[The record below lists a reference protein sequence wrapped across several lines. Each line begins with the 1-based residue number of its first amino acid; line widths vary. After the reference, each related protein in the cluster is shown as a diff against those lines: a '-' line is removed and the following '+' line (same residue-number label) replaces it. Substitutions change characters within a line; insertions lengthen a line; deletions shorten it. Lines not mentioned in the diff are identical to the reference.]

1 MKLKDLLISVAA
13 VASLTAC
20 SNDSDVGVSRT
31 PFTIYASVAESGT
44 RALMS
49 TLPDESEIGVYI
61 EEGDSKYSNL
71 CFYSTDGNS
80 FSQKKDSESDEVNM
94 IYFDA
99 ERFTVKA
106 YYPYSPEGTITVDTS
121 DQSNINDVLYA
132 SSTATVAL
140 GGANILFHHL
150 LSELTFTFDAYNLPE
165 GVTFDPD
172 LLTSVSLGGLMV
184 KGTFKAPDTIETEG
198 EATYMTSNG
207 VSNAETSFY
216 VLPQDINS
224 IIVKATYDGVEYTG
238 TISQNTIAS
247 GNRYHYK
254 MRIEKYN
261 GQ

>member
-1 MKLKDLLISVAA
+1 
-13 VASLTAC
+13 
-20 SNDSDVGVSRT
+20 
-31 PFTIYASVAESGT
+31 
-44 RALMS
+44 
-49 TLPDESEIGVYI
+49 
-61 EEGDSKYSNL
+61 
-71 CFYSTDGNS
+71 
-80 FSQKKDSESDEVNM
+80 
-94 IYFDA
+94 
-99 ERFTVKA
+99 VKA